1 MNTNSPN
8 KIIFIYEYNNFHH
21 QPTICTQS
29 PVIITLSL
37 IGGDARNK
45 LLLEYLKI
53 VTEMRQFAIYVQ

>member
-1 MNTNSPN
+1 MNTITSITSKLSAP
-8 KIIFIYEYNNFHH
+8 
-21 QPTICTQS
+21 S